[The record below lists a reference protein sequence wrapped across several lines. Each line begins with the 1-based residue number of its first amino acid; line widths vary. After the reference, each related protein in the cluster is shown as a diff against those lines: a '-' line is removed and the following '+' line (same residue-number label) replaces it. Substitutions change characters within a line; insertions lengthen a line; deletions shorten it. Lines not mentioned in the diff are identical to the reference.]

1 MFIFKWIKK
10 FFSAIDWACLFVLR
24 FLWRTIQVA
33 VVIGIVIG
41 LGALF
46 KNTSPLPANSVLV
59 LDLKG
64 SIVEQVEPT
73 SLPMTLLAG
82 EEPQETALHDVLG
95 ALDKAK
101 RDPMIK
107 GVFLKLDKLD
117 RVGLASLKELG
128 RGIDQFKQ
136 SGKPV
141 WAWGSHFSQTQY
153 AIASHAREIYMHPMG
168 EVSIKGLSSNR
179 LYYGDLLKSL
189 GVNVHVFKAGAYK
202 SYPET
207 FTNNAPSDVWI
218 EGERTWLNSAW
229 SHLSTDIER
238 SRGLMPGSIKN
249 YIDSL
254 PETVRNNRGDMAQ
267 TALSANFIDGLKTYD
282 EIVGFIES
290 KLGKDKSVKAALISY
305 LDYAPEMPVDVAPQ
319 SVAIVVADGQ
329 ILDGESEPGIIG
341 AESINQQLDLI
352 REDPNIKAVVFR
364 INSPGGSAVAS
375 EYIRHGLERIKKAGK
390 PVVISMGDV
399 AASGGYWISMG
410 GTKVIASPTT
420 ITGSIGVFGL
430 TPTFEKTLSL
440 AKIGQGSVS
449 TTWLAGADKSIRALD
464 PRLED
469 ILTQN
474 VARTY
479 GDFTNLVAKSRKL
492 TVAKVQTVAQ
502 GRVWTGEQAL
512 QNHLVDR
519 LGYFEDAITEARQ
532 LAKLPA
538 TSPVVFF
545 SDASVSLSAT
555 LKSSM
560 KRWTSPLSWLN
571 FIQMPTAVRTEQ
583 QFWSEALQRP
593 RDVYAHSLVNI
604 D

>member
-10 FFSAIDWACLFVLR
+10 FFSAIDRACLLVLR

-33 VVIGIVIG
+33 VVIGVVIG
-41 LGALF
+41 LGAVF
-46 KNTSPLPANSVLV
+46 KSTSPLPANSILV

-64 SIVEQVEPT
+64 SIVEQAEPA

-141 WAWGSHFSQTQY
+141 WAWGSHFSQSQY

-218 EGERTWLNSAW
+218 EGERTWLNNAW

-238 SRGLMPGSIKN
+238 SRGLIPGSIKN

-267 TALSANFIDGLKTYD
+267 TALNANFIDGLKTYD
-282 EIVGFIES
+282 EMVGFIES

-519 LGYFEDAITEARQ
+519 LGYFEDAIAEARQ

-571 FIQMPTAVRTEQ
+571 FIQMPTAVRAEQ
-583 QFWSEALQRP
+583 QFWSEALQRQ

>member
-64 SIVEQVEPT
+64 SIVEQVEPA

-141 WAWGSHFSQTQY
+141 WAWGSHFSQSQY
-153 AIASHAREIYMHPMG
+153 AIASYAREIYMHPMG

-218 EGERTWLNSAW
+218 EGERTWLNNAW

-238 SRGLMPGSIKN
+238 SRGLIPGSIKN

-267 TALSANFIDGLKTYD
+267 TALNANFIDGLKTYD
-282 EIVGFIES
+282 EMVGFIES

-519 LGYFEDAITEARQ
+519 LGYFEDAIAEARQ

-571 FIQMPTAVRTEQ
+571 FIQMPTAVRAEQ
-583 QFWSEALQRP
+583 QFWSEALQRQ

>member
-1 MFIFKWIKK
+1 
-10 FFSAIDWACLFVLR
+10 
-24 FLWRTIQVA
+24 
-33 VVIGIVIG
+33 
-41 LGALF
+41 
-46 KNTSPLPANSVLV
+46 
-59 LDLKG
+59 
-64 SIVEQVEPT
+64 
-73 SLPMTLLAG
+73 
-82 EEPQETALHDVLG
+82 
-95 ALDKAK
+95 
-101 RDPMIK
+101 
-107 GVFLKLDKLD
+107 
-117 RVGLASLKELG
+117 
-128 RGIDQFKQ
+128 
-136 SGKPV
+136 
-141 WAWGSHFSQTQY
+141 
-153 AIASHAREIYMHPMG
+153 
-168 EVSIKGLSSNR
+168 
-179 LYYGDLLKSL
+179 
-189 GVNVHVFKAGAYK
+189 
-202 SYPET
+202 
-207 FTNNAPSDVWI
+207 
-218 EGERTWLNSAW
+218 
-229 SHLSTDIER
+229 
-238 SRGLMPGSIKN
+238 
-249 YIDSL
+249 
-254 PETVRNNRGDMAQ
+254 
-267 TALSANFIDGLKTYD
+267 
-282 EIVGFIES
+282 
-290 KLGKDKSVKAALISY
+290 
-305 LDYAPEMPVDVAPQ
+305 
-319 SVAIVVADGQ
+319 
-329 ILDGESEPGIIG
+329 
-341 AESINQQLDLI
+341 
-352 REDPNIKAVVFR
+352 
-364 INSPGGSAVAS
+364 
-375 EYIRHGLERIKKAGK
+375 
-390 PVVISMGDV
+390 
-399 AASGGYWISMG
+399 MG

-492 TVAKVQTVAQ
+492 PVAKVQTVAQ